1 VTLTGCGSSTKDAA
15 ATGASDTSSTAAAAK
30 LNLPLPDRITKAG
43 VINVANPLSN
53 PPYAFKDTS
62 GALQGVAPDLAAAL
76 EPVLGVKFKFV
87 DTPFPGLI
95 PGLQSGKFDMIWGSV
110 TDTKA
115 REALL
120 DFVDYEQDGGIL
132 LVAKGNPKK
141 INDITSLCGDSASG
155 LAGSGQLTLLSAQ
168 STQCKAG
175 GGKEI
180 TVKTFQD
187 VPSAELALRSGQVD
201 TFMAGLGAGL
211 YQVRTAPT
219 FYQSAGPVY
228 QAAVLGAGFAKTDSQ
243 LSAAI
248 QAGIKELVANG
259 TYAKIMAK
267 YGLTQAALTAD
278 QVTLNGATG

>member
-1 VTLTGCGSSTKDAA
+1 MVRRNALICAAVAAAFAVALTGCGSGSSDAA
-15 ATGASDTSSTAAAAK
+15 TTGAAAGGASNPPAAK

-62 GALQGVAPDLAAAL
+62 GTLQGVAPDLAAAL

-132 LVAKGNPKK
+132 LIAKGNPKK
-141 INDITSLCGDSASG
+141 INDITSLCGDAASG
-155 LAGSGQLTLLSAQ
+155 LAGSAQLTLLADQ
-168 STQCKAG
+168 STKCTAAGNKAV
-175 GGKEI
+175 

-187 VPSAELALRSGQVD
+187 IPSAELALRSGQVD

-219 FYQSAGPVY
+219 F
-228 QAAVLGAGFAKTDSQ
+228 
-243 LSAAI
+243 
-248 QAGIKELVANG
+248 
-259 TYAKIMAK
+259 
-267 YGLTQAALTAD
+267 
-278 QVTLNGATG
+278 